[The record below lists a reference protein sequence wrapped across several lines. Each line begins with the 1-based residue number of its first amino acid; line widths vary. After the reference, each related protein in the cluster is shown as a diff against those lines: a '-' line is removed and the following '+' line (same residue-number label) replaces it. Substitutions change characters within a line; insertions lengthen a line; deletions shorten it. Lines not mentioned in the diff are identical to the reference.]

1 MFMRSDELSE
11 PVTGE
16 MISTNTMLTRA
27 VTAMGSFTID
37 ALHRKQAPT
46 RVARAVF
53 SLLQAGCSAY
63 AQAFQTIAEHLYQN
77 QQPDGGWSDPA
88 ETAWAAGTICLVQGQ
103 EDPAVQSAI
112 HWLNNVR
119 LPTGGWGRHSR
130 DQARIPITALISC
143 LVPAAFKSED
153 INWLRNEWARDFR
166 GPVRLS
172 YKAGFYLLAMPKGRD
187 DELVGR
193 TIAHLADDQNDDGGF
208 APWKGHPIGSD
219 PWSTGVVLWGL
230 SRWGEHV
237 NHAVLEN
244 ALNWLQETQLPSG
257 YWPYHYLD
265 DGTSLALIGSVAALK
280 SLKVR
285 K

>member
-16 MISTNTMLTRA
+16 MISTNTILTRA

-37 ALHRKQAPT
+37 ALHRKQSPT

-63 AQAFQTIAEHLYQN
+63 TQAFQTIAEHLYQN
-77 QQPDGGWSDPA
+77 QQPDGGWSDPV
-88 ETAWAAGTICLVQGQ
+88 ETAWAAGIIGLVRG
-103 EDPAVQSAI
+103 EKDDAFKSAKG
-112 HWLNNVR
+112 WLNAARN
-119 LPTGGWGRHSR
+119 TGGGWGHHAR
-130 DQARIPITALISC
+130 DHARIPATALISV
-143 LVPAAFKSED
+143 LVPEVIKKTD
-153 INWLRNEWARDFR
+153 LGWMTTEWQRDFES
-166 GPVRLS
+166 PVRLS
-172 YKAGFYLLAMPKGRD
+172 YKAGFYLLAMPKD
-187 DELVGR
+187 QKDELVAQ
-193 TIAHLADDQNDDGGF
+193 TIAHLCQDQNDDGGF

-230 SRWGEHV
+230 SRWV
-237 NHAVLEN
+237 DQVDHAALEK
-244 ALNWLQETQLPSG
+244 ALIWLQETQLPSG

-280 SLKVR
+280 SIKAR
-285 K
+285 E